1 MTNIEI
7 GNRIKHARTIRNIT
21 LEDIA
26 KKVGVAKSTIQR
38 YENGKIENIKL
49 PVIESIANAL
59 TVNPAWLIGKSDDM
73 ERTTNKAA
81 TIISYYNQLNDIG
94 KLEAIKRVKE
104 LSCLS
109 QYTTKE
115 KSTYKRKLEGKPSQ
129 QKKQFSEKTLYQHIL
144 KQHHKPSQI
153 KPSPLILGY
162 SFLFNKK

>member
-59 TVNPAWLIGKSDDM
+59 TVNPAWLIGKSNDM
-73 ERTTNKAA
+73 ERTNKTA

-109 QYTTKE
+109 QYTTNE
-115 KSTYKRKLEGKPSQ
+115 KDTYKRKLDKKPLL
-129 QKKQFSEKTLYQHIL
+129 EKTLYEHIL
-144 KQHHKPSQI
+144 KQHYRPSQI

-162 SFLFNKK
+162 NFLFNKK